1 MEIIVLCLALLIM
14 YAWGYVVG
22 YKDCEDTT
30 KRILN
35 KLIEDYKIE
44 TE

>member
-1 MEIIVLCLALLIM
+1 MEIILLVLALIIM
-14 YAWGYVVG
+14 YACGYVVG

-35 KLIEDYKIE
+35 KLMEEYKIE